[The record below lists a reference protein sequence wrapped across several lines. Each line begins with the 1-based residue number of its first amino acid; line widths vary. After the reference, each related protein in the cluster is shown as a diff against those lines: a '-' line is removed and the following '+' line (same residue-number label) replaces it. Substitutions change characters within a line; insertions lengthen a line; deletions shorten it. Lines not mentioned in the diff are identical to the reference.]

1 MVIEEIIS
9 ELDKF
14 ITKYKERKDSAEK
27 GISLRNNIKQAL
39 TEKGIQGADA
49 LDDSAIVERIKILS
63 SSGNATVEGT
73 QGNNS
78 INETFS
84 QKVIQILKENH
95 YPFLNSEDDNIEKFT
110 EFMKK
115 KAFTIT
121 ALRKSP
127 KVLIENNTLAVSVI
141 PNDGL
146 AVKVKYTIDNT
157 EHEEVISQNKTFANV
172 SKFTY
177 RECDYYGNFSK
188 EAEKTI
194 YLNAYRQQ
202 LEHPENY
209 TFSGDKYMGDRDEI
223 AFTDLVDN
231 SNYDILDFRDKNF
244 YKPIA
249 SKKVKE
255 INSEKSLDEDLES
268 SLENVKLNGII
279 KIGLI
284 SDDSKLGLDS
294 INSSAFMNLPKYIV
308 YLGEF
313 LSNLS
318 SPRYSLMATYVEF
331 ENEYSLRHSPE
342 VLTEREQQFESVHSA
357 IYRWDATQNKYMFE
371 TVSTLEDWLKTHPLE
386 TL

>member
-49 LDDSAIVERIKILS
+49 LDDSAIVERIKMLS
-63 SSGNATVEGT
+63 SNGNTIVEET

-78 INETFS
+78 INETFAE
-84 QKVIQILKENH
+84 KVIQILKENH
-95 YPFLNSEDDNIEKFT
+95 YPFLNSEDDSIEKFT

-121 ALRKSP
+121 ALTERP
-127 KVLIENNTLAVSVI
+127 KVLIENNTLAVSVT

-157 EHEEVISQNKTFANV
+157 EHEEVISQNKTFTNI

-177 RECDYYGNFSK
+177 RECDYYRNFGK
-188 EAEKTI
+188 EVEKTI

-209 TFSGDKYMGDRDEI
+209 TFSGDNYMGMRNEI

-244 YKPIA
+244 YESIA

-255 INSEKSLDEDLES
+255 INPEKSLAEN
-268 SLENVKLNGII
+268 SLYLLRNVKLNGII

-284 SDDSKLGLDS
+284 SNDSTYLGLGL
-294 INSSAFMNLPKYIV
+294 INDRVLVNFPKYIV
-308 YLGEF
+308 YLGES
-313 LSNLS
+313 LSDVIHF
-318 SPRYSLMATYVEF
+318 SLMGSFVEF
-331 ENEYSLRHSPE
+331 ESKYRSKANTVVWE
-342 VLTEREQQFESVHSA
+342 EREREFEYVRSA
-357 IYRWDATQNKYMFE
+357 IYRWDSTQNKYMFE
-371 TVSTLEDWLKTHPLE
+371 SVDTLEDWLKTHPLE

>member
-39 TEKGIQGADA
+39 TEKGIQGADT
-49 LDDSAIVERIKILS
+49 LDDGAIVEHIKTLHS
-63 SSGNATVEGT
+63 SSNTTVEGT

-95 YPFLNSEDDNIEKFT
+95 YPFLNSEDDSIEKFT

-115 KAFTIT
+115 KALTIT
-121 ALRKSP
+121 ALTERP
-127 KVLIENNTLAVSVI
+127 KVLIENNTLAVSVT

-157 EHEEVISQNKTFANV
+157 EHEEVISQNKTFANI

-177 RECDYYGNFSK
+177 RECDYYRNFGK

-209 TFSGDKYMGDRDEI
+209 TFSGDNHGGYGNKI
-223 AFTDLVDN
+223 AFTELVDN

-244 YKPIA
+244 YKSIA

-255 INSEKSLDEDLES
+255 INSEKSLDENLGY
-268 SLENVKLNGII
+268 SLRNVKLNGII

-284 SDDSKLGLDS
+284 SNNSRDLGLGL
-294 INSSAFMNLPKYIV
+294 INKNTLLNFPKYIV
-308 YLGEF
+308 YLGES
-313 LSNLS
+313 LSDVRNS
-318 SPRYSLMATYVEF
+318 SLMGSFVDF
-331 ENEYSLRHSPE
+331 ENKYTSRQNQVVWE
-342 VLTEREQQFESVHSA
+342 ERERQFKSVRSA

-371 TVSTLEDWLKTHPLE
+371 SVDTLEDWLKTHPLE
-386 TL
+386 SL

>member
-49 LDDSAIVERIKILS
+49 LDDSAIVERIKTLS
-63 SSGNATVEGT
+63 SSRNTTVEGT

-95 YPFLNSEDDNIEKFT
+95 YPFLNSENDSIEKFT

-121 ALRKSP
+121 ALKKNP
-127 KVLIENNTLAVSVI
+127 QVLIENNTLAVSI
-141 PNDGL
+141 TPNDGL
-146 AVKVKYTIDNT
+146 AVKVKYTSDDT
-157 EHEEVISQNKTFANV
+157 MHEEVISQNKTFANI

-177 RECDYYGNFSK
+177 RECDYYGNFGK

-209 TFSGDKYMGDRDEI
+209 TFSGDKYMGDRNEI
-223 AFTDLVDN
+223 AFTELVDN

-255 INSEKSLDEDLES
+255 INSEKSLDEDL
-268 SLENVKLNGII
+268 
-279 KIGLI
+279 
-284 SDDSKLGLDS
+284 
-294 INSSAFMNLPKYIV
+294 V
-308 YLGEF
+308 Y
-313 LSNLS
+313 
-318 SPRYSLMATYVEF
+318 
-331 ENEYSLRHSPE
+331 
-342 VLTEREQQFESVHSA
+342 
-357 IYRWDATQNKYMFE
+357 
-371 TVSTLEDWLKTHPLE
+371 
-386 TL
+386 

>member
-49 LDDSAIVERIKILS
+49 LDDSAIVERIKTLP
-63 SSGNATVEGT
+63 SSGNTTVDGT
-73 QGNNS
+73 YGNNS
-78 INETFS
+78 INES
-84 QKVIQILKENH
+84 YAQQVIQILKENH
-95 YPFLNSEDDNIEKFT
+95 YPFLNSENDSIEKFT

-115 KAFTIT
+115 KALTIT
-121 ALRKSP
+121 ALKKNP
-127 KVLIENNTLAVSVI
+127 QVLIENNTLAVSI
-141 PNDGL
+141 TPNDGL
-146 AVKVKYTIDNT
+146 AVKVKYTSDDT
-157 EHEEVISQNKTFANV
+157 MHEEVISQNKTFANI
-172 SKFTY
+172 STFTY
-177 RECDYYGNFSK
+177 RECDYYGNFGK

-209 TFSGDKYMGDRDEI
+209 TFSGDKYMGDRNEI
-223 AFTDLVDN
+223 AFTELVDN

-255 INSEKSLDEDLES
+255 INSEKSLDEDLGY
-268 SLENVKLNGII
+268 SLRNIKLNGII
-279 KIGLI
+279 KIGLM
-284 SDDSKLGLDS
+284 SEDSNLGLDLV
-294 INSSAFMNLPKYIV
+294 NSSAFMNLPKYIV

-313 LSNLS
+313 LSNGVN
-318 SPRYSLMATYVEF
+318 YSLMGTYVKF
-331 ENEYSLRHSPE
+331 EDKYSLQSNPE
-342 VLTEREQQFESVHSA
+342 VWEEREQQFERVRSA

-371 TVSTLEDWLKTHPLE
+371 SVDTLEDWLKTHPLE

>member
-49 LDDSAIVERIKILS
+49 LDDSAIVERIKTLS
-63 SSGNATVEGT
+63 SSGNTTVEGT

-95 YPFLNSEDDNIEKFT
+95 YPFLNSEDDSIEKFT

-121 ALRKSP
+121 ALKKNP
-127 KVLIENNTLAVSVI
+127 KVLIENNTLAVSI
-141 PNDGL
+141 TPNDGL
-146 AVKVKYTIDNT
+146 AVKVKYTSDDT
-157 EHEEVISQNKTFANV
+157 MHEDVISQNKTFANI

-177 RECDYYGNFSK
+177 RECDYYGNFGK

-209 TFSGDKYMGDRDEI
+209 TFSGDKYMGDRNEI
-223 AFTDLVDN
+223 AFTELVDN

-255 INSEKSLDEDLES
+255 INSEKSLDEDLGY
-268 SLENVKLNGII
+268 SLRNIKLNGII
-279 KIGLI
+279 KIGLM
-284 SDDSKLGLDS
+284 SEDSNLGLDLV
-294 INSSAFMNLPKYIV
+294 NSSAFMNLPKYIV

-313 LSNLS
+313 LSNGVN
-318 SPRYSLMATYVEF
+318 YSLMGTYVKF
-331 ENEYSLRHSPE
+331 EDKYSLQSNPE
-342 VLTEREQQFESVHSA
+342 VWEEREQQFERVRSA

-371 TVSTLEDWLKTHPLE
+371 TVSTLEDWIKTHPLE

>member
-49 LDDSAIVERIKILS
+49 LDDSAIVERIKTLP
-63 SSGNATVEGT
+63 SSGNTTVEGT

-78 INETFS
+78 TNETFS

-95 YPFLNSEDDNIEKFT
+95 YPFLNSEDDSIEKFT

-121 ALRKSP
+121 ALTERP
-127 KVLIENNTLAVSVI
+127 KVLIENNTLAVSVT

-146 AVKVKYTIDNT
+146 AVKVKYTVDNT
-157 EHEEVISQNKTFANV
+157 EHEEVISQNKTFTNI

-177 RECDYYGNFSK
+177 RECDYYGNFGK

-209 TFSGDKYMGDRDEI
+209 TFSGDKYMGDRNEI
-223 AFTDLVDN
+223 AFTELVDN

-255 INSEKSLDEDLES
+255 INSEKSLDEDLGY
-268 SLENVKLNGII
+268 SLRNIKLNGII
-279 KIGLI
+279 KIGLM
-284 SDDSKLGLDS
+284 SEDSNLGLDLV
-294 INSSAFMNLPKYIV
+294 NSSAFMNLPKYIV

-313 LSNLS
+313 LSNGVN
-318 SPRYSLMATYVEF
+318 YSLMGTYVKF
-331 ENEYSLRHSPE
+331 EDKYSLQSNPE
-342 VLTEREQQFESVHSA
+342 VWEEREQQFERVRSA

-371 TVSTLEDWLKTHPLE
+371 SVDTLEDWLKTHPLE